1 MQEQM
6 RQHTDTSGQHFS
18 QNSQPQQKKPGTT
31 KVGDYIDF
39 EEVKD

>member
-6 RQHTDTSGQHFS
+6 HQHTDPYYQ
-18 QNSQPQQKKPGTT
+18 QPQNNTSTQKTASGKTD
-31 KVGDYIDF
+31 DYIDF

>member
-6 RQHTDTSGQHFS
+6 GRHTTAPEGPT
-18 QNSQPQQKKPGTT
+18 QNQGSTNSNTT